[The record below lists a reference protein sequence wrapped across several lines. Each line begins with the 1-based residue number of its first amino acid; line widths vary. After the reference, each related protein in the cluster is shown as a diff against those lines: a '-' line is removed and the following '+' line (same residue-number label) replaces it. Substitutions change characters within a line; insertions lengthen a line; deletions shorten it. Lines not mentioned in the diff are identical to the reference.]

1 MSRNLDSFLQKELA
15 ELDQRH
21 LRRTLRPIT
30 SAQGPTLTLEDREVI
45 NFASNDYLGLAA
57 EPQIVEAAREAAARF
72 GAGSGA
78 SRLISG
84 TLSPHTLLE
93 EKLAAAKSTAAALSF
108 ACGYSTALG
117 TIPAL
122 VGPGDV
128 VILDKL
134 SHACLVDAARLS
146 GATLRVFPH
155 NNTERLE
162 AILRQVRTR
171 QADAK
176 VLLVTE
182 SVFSMDGDLAPLR
195 EIVALKEKYGAWL
208 LVDEAHG
215 FGVLG
220 PQGAGLIA
228 ELGLSAHVEIQMGTL
243 GKALGSAGGFI
254 AGSAT
259 LIDFLINKARSFIFS
274 TAPPPAQ
281 AAAATAA
288 LDWLSTTEGQQRI
301 HHLRTL
307 REAWPQLHPP
317 AAAAGIP
324 ASAILPLPVGGE
336 EAALQLGRILLEAG
350 FWVPAVRYPTV
361 PRGQA
366 RLRLSLTARHEIDQL
381 RALAQNLQMHA

>member
-1 MSRNLDSFLQKELA
+1 MNHSMEDFLQTGLEDLSA
-15 ELDQRH
+15 RH
-21 LRRTLRPIT
+21 LRRHLRQVEC
-30 SAQGPTLTLEDREVI
+30 AQGPTLKVEGRNVV

-57 EPQIVEAAREAAARF
+57 ESCVVEAAREACARF

-84 TLSPHTLLE
+84 TLPPHTALE
-93 EKLAAAKSTAAALSF
+93 EKLAFAKGTEAALSF

-117 TIPAL
+117 VIPAL
-122 VGPGDV
+122 VGTGDV

-134 SHACLVDAARLS
+134 SHACLVDGARLS

-155 NNTERLE
+155 NDVERLE
-162 AILRQVRTR
+162 KILRQVRTR
-171 QADAK
+171 QAAAR

-195 EIVALKEKYGAWL
+195 EIVDLKEKFGAWL

-215 FGVLG
+215 FGVRG
-220 PQGAGLIA
+220 PGGIGLVA
-228 ELGLSAHVEIQMGTL
+228 ELGLSERVEVQMGTL

-254 AGSAT
+254 AGSAR
-259 LIDFLINKARSFIFS
+259 LVDFLVNRARSFIFS

-281 AAAATAA
+281 AAAAAAA
-288 LDWLSTTEGQQRI
+288 LDWLATAEGTERMTR
-301 HHLRTL
+301 LRALRQTWATL
-307 REAWPQLHPP
+307 CFPT
-317 AAAAGIP
+317 P
-324 ASAILPLPVGGE
+324 ASPPPSAIIPVPVGPE
-336 EAALQLGRILLEAG
+336 DEALRRGNALLEAG

-366 RLRLSLTARHEIDQL
+366 RLRLSLTALHEPAQL
-381 RALAQNLQMHA
+381 RALAETLTRLS